1 MSGKSTLGSD
11 RRRRKA
17 ITFLWIAALAI
28 ITIIMIYREMTA
40 LLYIFATLGVTVL
53 LVIVAFADLSP
64 AEKIKNDAS

>member
-1 MSGKSTLGSD
+1 MSRKSTLGSD

-17 ITFLWIAALAI
+17 ITFLWIAALAL

-53 LVIVAFADLSP
+53 LVIVAFADLSH

>member
-1 MSGKSTLGSD
+1 MSRKSTLGSG
-11 RRRRKA
+11 RRRRKT

-53 LVIVAFADLSP
+53 LVIVALADLSP
-64 AEKIKNDAS
+64 AEKIQE